1 LSGSSRKKQS
11 GRRKRRRWLRRDLRG
26 LPSVVHAFDLLR
38 RCQWEDADDVLGQRV
53 LISSVALDGHVR
65 PVVGAGHPVLL
76 GNGVSTY
83 MGQEGLSQD
92 VSYDVYVKLGVD
104 HMGRPEFSDAIAHFR
119 EQRNAV
125 TYKRQLEARGKT
137 VHVQKNAVYDFSEAK
152 KSEWFIDYEPK
163 APPADPPGTSRSA
176 AEPNPPPPVDGS
188 DSSDRRIEPWYR
200 GWFGG

>member
-1 LSGSSRKKQS
+1 MVR
-11 GRRKRRRWLRRDLRG
+11 
-26 LPSVVHAFDLLR
+26 AFDLLR
-38 RCQWEDADDVLGQRV
+38 RCQWENADDVLGQRV
-53 LISSVALDGHVR
+53 LISSVALGGDVR
-65 PVVGAGHPVLL
+65 PVVGASHPVLL

-125 TYKRQLEARGKT
+125 TYKRQLEARGET
-137 VHVQKNAVYDFSEAK
+137 VHVQKNTVYDVSEAK
-152 KSEWFIDYEPK
+152 KSEWFMDYEPK

-176 AEPNPPPPVDGS
+176 AESNPPPPVDGS
-188 DSSDRRIEPWYR
+188 DSSDRRSEPWYR
-200 GWFGG
+200 RSFGG